1 MFIKDVITECKCH
14 IFEFSFVFERSEDM
28 DMIWIY
34 KTKRKS
40 VTFLDEGGD
49 KL

>member
-14 IFEFSFVFERSEDM
+14 IFGFSFTLERGEGM
-28 DMIWIY
+28 DMIRIN

-40 VTFLDEGGD
+40 VTFPDEGGD